1 MEQTGEAR
9 PLKVYLAVGL
19 LQGLALWAASE
30 AWPHAAGWRVL
41 CSALLA
47 FTVIGGWQ
55 LQLLWGDLRAAG
67 RWCLVLAAALLP
79 AVLAGGLTLQ
89 FDQPR
94 WYYLGE
100 SVGTLLLWSNLILAY
115 VLTPFIQARDA
126 DHRWRV
132 DYAALYRHAI
142 NNGLLL
148 FMALLMLAAFWLL
161 IWLWAGLFKLVGIR
175 IFATLFESSGLSG
188 SPARRLSP
196 SGCGSG
202 WSAARWSMRCAMCCR
217 PCVASCCR

>member
-9 PLKVYLAVGL
+9 PLKIYLAVGV
-19 LQGLALWAASE
+19 LQGLVLWAASE
-30 AWPHAAGWRVL
+30 AWPHSTGWRVL

-55 LQLLWGDLRAAG
+55 VQLLWGGLREAG
-67 RWCLVLAAALLP
+67 RWRLVLAAAVLP
-79 AVLAGGLTLQ
+79 AVLAGGLALQ

-126 DHRWRV
+126 DHRWREIGRAHV
-132 DYAALYRHAI
+132 
-142 NNGLLL
+142 
-148 FMALLMLAAFWLL
+148 
-161 IWLWAGLFKLVGIR
+161 
-175 IFATLFESSGLSG
+175 
-188 SPARRLSP
+188 
-196 SGCGSG
+196 
-202 WSAARWSMRCAMCCR
+202 
-217 PCVASCCR
+217 